1 MTIDL
6 GGRNAFVTGAG
17 RGLGREIARHLAG
30 RGARVL
36 VADLDERAA
45 HEVADHITSHG
56 GQAEPCHVDVRDP
69 DSVRAAVE
77 LATRSGPLRIAV
89 NNAGV
94 AGVVEPVAD
103 YPLSEWRRILDTN
116 LDGVLHCLQAE
127 LPLMQQG
134 GGGSIINMSSVLG
147 TVGRQQASAYVA
159 AKHAVIGLT
168 RSAAMEYGQD
178 GIRVNAVAPGYI
190 ITDLNRDRLTP
201 EVQRAIAA
209 DTALGRLGTLEEIV
223 GIVGFLASDAAS
235 YVTGSC
241 QVVDGGYSAH

>member
-6 GGRNAFVTGAG
+6 GGRSAFVTGAG
-17 RGLGREIARHLAG
+17 RGLGREIARHLAA
-30 RGARVL
+30 RGACVL
-36 VADLDERAA
+36 VSDIDEDAA
-45 HEVADHITSHG
+45 HEVAELITSDDG
-56 GQAEPCHVDVRDP
+56 EAEACHVDVRDP
-69 DSVRAAVE
+69 ASVRAAVDRAAG
-77 LATRSGPLRIAV
+77 LGPLRIAV

-94 AGVVEPVAD
+94 AGPVTPVAD

-127 LPLMQQG
+127 LPHMQHC
-134 GGGSIINMSSVLG
+134 GGGSVINIASVLG
-147 TVGRQQASAYVA
+147 TVGRPQASAYVA

-201 EVQRAIAA
+201 EVRRDIAA